1 MLKDIKNINNWDKS
15 KKRKFFW
22 TFTILWSL
30 FVWLIGGEWLYFI
43 PFVVGD
49 VIFWKTFNYTFWKK
63 RKKEEKKP
71 NGWLGSWGDAILFAV
86 IAATILRTFFIEAY
100 TIPTPSMEKSLMVGD
115 YLFVDKTAYGPRV
128 PMTPLSFPLVHHTL
142 PLIGGQSYL
151 EWLNLPYHR
160 MSGWAD
166 GNENSD
172 IGVER
177 NDCVVFNWP
186 AERLGRP
193 IDKKENYV
201 KRCVALPGDEIKI
214 EDGILFI
221 NGKEETEYEIK
232 EKQVEKKKQR
242 RYFVKIKPKVLS
254 KSFKNWQEFSDYCY
268 EEYDIIPVDKINY
281 QNQPVGD
288 FSVATKRKIHIN
300 ATEEAISDL
309 QSKPYVDSV
318 WTLNSQSD
326 IFGNRIQNPDGFL
339 AHNPYDW
346 DEENYGPIT
355 MPKAGVT
362 INLTNENFP
371 IYKQIIKRYEGEEMG
386 DNETFQK
393 INNEIYNGTGSATYT
408 FKMNYYWLMGDN
420 RQNSADSRFWGFVP
434 ENHIVG
440 KKLFIWMSYDQYGKG
455 IRWSRMYR
463 PWMWVGIMILLYHI
477 LKRGIKWNRNRTRQL
492 SK

>member
-1 MLKDIKNINNWDKS
+1 MLKDIKNINDWDKF

-22 TFTILWSL
+22 SFTISWSL

-43 PFVVGD
+43 PFIVGD

-71 NGWLGSWGDAILFAV
+71 KGWLGSWGDAILFAV

-142 PLIGGQSYL
+142 PLLGGQSYL
-151 EWLNLPYHR
+151 EWLKLPYHR
-160 MSGWAD
+160 ISGWKN
-166 GNENSD
+166 GNEKSE

-201 KRCVALPGDEIKI
+201 KRCVALPGDELKIK
-214 EDGILFI
+214 DGILFI
-221 NGKEETEYEIK
+221 NGKEETQHEIK
-232 EKQVEKKKQR
+232 ENQVEKKKQR

-268 EEYDIIPVDKINY
+268 EEYDIIPLDKINY
-281 QNQPVGD
+281 QNQAVRD

-309 QSKPYVDSV
+309 RSKPYIDSV
-318 WTLNSQSD
+318 WTSSSQND
-326 IFGNRIQNPDGFL
+326 IFGNKIQNPDGFL
-339 AHNPYDW
+339 AHNPYNW
-346 DEENYGPIT
+346 DEENYGPIS
-355 MPKAGVT
+355 MPKAGET
-362 INLTNENFP
+362 IALTSKNLP

-386 DNETFQK
+386 DDTTFQK
-393 INNEIYNGTGSATYT
+393 VKDGIAKNGSYNYE
-408 FKMNYYWLMGDN
+408 FEMNYYWLMGDN

-477 LKRGIKWNRNRTRQL
+477 LKRGIKWNRNRTRRL